1 MDSPQA
7 LSYVTTDVFTST
19 RYEGNPL
26 AIIRMPPSQPL
37 AQDQKQKIAREFNF
51 SETVILHEDDES
63 YKKLEWV
70 FDIFLTTAE
79 IPFAGHPTIG
89 TIVYLGKALEA
100 SGASGVIKGTLLAK
114 AGRLPFTY
122 DTRSEVATAEVP
134 NDSHV
139 HQKVLDP
146 QTLRNVGVRS
156 EVFDHMTGPAAV
168 VSIVKGMTFGL
179 VEVSSLSS
187 LGFVAPGYQALD
199 TGEFE
204 QAYAR
209 NGPCGLLFYH
219 VTEQNESV
227 TKIRSRM
234 VLEAIEDPAT
244 GSASSALGIWLAL
257 QSFRSR
263 GAGTKVHKF
272 EMTQGVEMGRPSVL
286 VVEVTLD
293 DNGTVVKVALGGT
306 AVEVMRGSL
315 RVP

>member
-1 MDSPQA
+1 MMNTQTLP
-7 LSYVTTDVFTST
+7 YVTTDVFTST

-26 AIIRMPPSQPL
+26 AIIRMPTSQPL
-37 AQDQKQKIAREFNF
+37 EQDQKQKIAREFNF
-51 SETVILHEDDES
+51 SETVILHENEES

-89 TIVYLGKALEA
+89 TIVYLGKVLEK
-100 SGASGVIKGTLLAK
+100 SGASGVINGTLLAK

-146 QTLRNVGVRS
+146 HTLRNVGVRS

-179 VEVSSLSS
+179 VELSSLSA
-187 LGFVAPGYQALD
+187 LGYVAPGYQRLD
-199 TGEFE
+199 TEEFNPE
-204 QAYAR
+204 YAL

-219 VTEQNESV
+219 ITEQNESV

-234 VLEAIEDPAT
+234 VLQAIEDPAT
-244 GSASSALGIWLAL
+244 GSASSALGVWLAL
-257 QSFRSR
+257 QSSKSR
-263 GAGTKVHKF
+263 VVAKKVHRF
-272 EMTQGVEMGRPSVL
+272 EITQGVEMGRQSAIG
-286 VVEVTLD
+286 VEITLD
-293 DNGTVVKVALGGT
+293 DKGTVVKVALSGT

-315 RVP
+315 GVP